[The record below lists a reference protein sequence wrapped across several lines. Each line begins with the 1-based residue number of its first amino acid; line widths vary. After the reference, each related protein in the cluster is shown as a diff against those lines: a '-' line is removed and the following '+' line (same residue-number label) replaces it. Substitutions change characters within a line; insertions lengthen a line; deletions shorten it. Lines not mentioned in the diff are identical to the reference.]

1 MLLLGGYRLVD
12 TRNLTLFTEEFA
24 ASQDSRLLESGFGGD
39 LSEAST
45 VTVSGTTNALL
56 AYVWLVGDDCDT
68 FAGADVLAALPQ
80 PATTSRV
87 TALSEA
93 ATAIRWRVI
102 DAAGLK

>member
-1 MLLLGGYRLVD
+1 MVLLGGYRLVD

-24 ASQDSRLLESGFGGD
+24 ASQDNRLRESGFGGD
-39 LSEAST
+39 LSEVST

-56 AYVWLVGDDCDT
+56 EYVWLVGDDGDT
-68 FAGADVLAALPQ
+68 FADPDVAGRLQ
-80 PATTSRV
+80 PATTNRV
-87 TALSEA
+87 NALSEA